1 MLIEV
6 KGIVVR
12 TRELR
17 GSDKYL
23 TIFTEERGLVSA
35 IANGSRSLKSR
46 YLAAT
51 QLFSYA
57 SYMLE
62 YRNDCYYVRDTELLE
77 SFFALRLDIVRTAL
91 GNYICEVA
99 SDTVVPEQPESE
111 FLRLVLNSL
120 YAIAAGKH
128 SLTLIK
134 AAFEFRAAALLG
146 FSPEPNGCAACG
158 SDEEEMFLDIMNGNL
173 LCRACRNRLQNEL
186 PTSEDDFRA
195 RTRVV
200 LAVLTPAALR
210 AVDYV
215 IHAPLE
221 RLLSFRLEPE
231 DSRHFAHAAEEYLL
245 HHLGRGFRTL
255 AFYKEM
261 AAETV

>member
-12 TRELR
+12 TQDLR

-46 YLAAT
+46 YLSAT
-51 QLFSYA
+51 QLFSYT
-57 SYMLE
+57 SFILE
-62 YRNDCYYVRDTELLE
+62 YRAERYYIREAELLE
-77 SFFALRLDIVRTAL
+77 SFFDLRLDIVRTSL
-91 GNYICEVA
+91 GNYICEVSA
-99 SDTVVPEQPESE
+99 DTVVPEQPEPQL
-111 FLRLVLNSL
+111 LRLVLNSL

-128 SLTLIK
+128 PLPLIK

-146 FSPEPNGCAACG
+146 FAPELTSCAACG
-158 SDEEEMFLDIMNGNL
+158 TEEGEMFLDIMNGGL
-173 LCRACRNRLQNEL
+173 LCGVCRDRLQNEL
-186 PTSEDDFRA
+186 PLSEDDFRA
-195 RTRVV
+195 RTRVAM
-200 LAVLTPAALR
+200 AVLTPAALR
-210 AVDYV
+210 AIDYV

-231 DSRHFAHAAEEYLL
+231 DARHFTRAAEEYLL

-255 AFYKEM
+255 AFYKEI